1 MKKLHR
7 TFKKKDYISGDGMV
21 TTIWGPGMWHFLH
34 TMSFNYPI
42 NPTDEDK
49 IHYKSFIENLQYI
62 LPCKYCRQNLKRN
75 LKMMPLTSKVMASRD
90 SFSRYIYNLHETV
103 NKLLNKKSGL
113 SYCDVRERYEHFRS
127 RCTQDIK
134 ESMVTPTIK
143 KTRKH
148 ININIKK
155 PEKGCTEP
163 LYGQKA
169 KAVIQIVPKTQ
180 VCETLQID
188 DRCLKEYKHI
198 NA

>member
-1 MKKLHR
+1 MKNVKR

-42 NPTDEDK
+42 NPTSEDK

-75 LKMMPLTSKVMASRD
+75 LKMTPLTSKVMASRD
-90 SFSRYIYNLHETV
+90 SFSRYVYNLHEIV

-127 RCTQDIK
+127 RCTQDSK
-134 ESMVTPTIK
+134 ESIAMTNIK
-143 KTRKH
+143 KTRK
-148 ININIKK
+148 NKK
-155 PEKGCTEP
+155 EPEKGCTEP

-169 KAVIQIVPKTQ
+169 KAVIQIVPKTK
-180 VCETLQID
+180 VCDTIQID
-188 DRCLKEYKHI
+188 DRCLKEYK
-198 NA
+198 